1 MNLLH
6 ILITTLGATLLLFW
20 GLWRRAKAKTA
31 NLEQAKKQ
39 LETQNQVLQIRV
51 NNQKERRKNEENAH
65 SSTRD
70 ELIDSMQ
77 KSADLRD

>member
-6 ILITTLGATLLLFW
+6 ILMTMLGTALLLFW

-39 LETQNQVLQIRV
+39 LETQNQVLQTRV

-70 ELIDSMQ
+70 ELIDSMR
-77 KSADLRD
+77 KSNDLRD

>member
-6 ILITTLGATLLLFW
+6 IAMTALSSAILLLW
-20 GLWRRAKAKTA
+20 VMWRRAKAKTA

-39 LETQNQVLQIRV
+39 LETQNQVLQTRV

-70 ELIDSMQ
+70 ELIDSMRE
-77 KSADLRD
+77 SNDLRY

>member
-6 ILITTLGATLLLFW
+6 IAMTALSSAMLW
-20 GLWRRAKAKTA
+20 VMWRRAKAKTA

-39 LETQNQVLQIRV
+39 LETQNQVLQTRV

-70 ELIDSMQ
+70 ELIDSMRE
-77 KSADLRD
+77 SNDLRD

>member
-1 MNLLH
+1 MNLLY
-6 ILITTLGATLLLFW
+6 ILMTTLGATLLLFW

-39 LETQNQVLQIRV
+39 LETQNQVLQTRV

-65 SSTRD
+65 NSTRD